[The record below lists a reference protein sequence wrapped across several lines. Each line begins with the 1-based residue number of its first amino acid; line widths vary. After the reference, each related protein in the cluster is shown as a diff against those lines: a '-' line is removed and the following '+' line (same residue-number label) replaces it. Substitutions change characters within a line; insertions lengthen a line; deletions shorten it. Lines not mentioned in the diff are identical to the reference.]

1 MGRTEEVA
9 TVKEVRRMNY
19 VTHKREDGT
28 YQALKDHI
36 EGVAERAAE
45 FARAFDA
52 EEHARRAGLLHDIGK
67 YSAAAQARQRD
78 PEHTAPVDHATAGAQ
93 EALRIHDMP
102 TAFAVAGHHGGLPN
116 RGSRGSVEDAT
127 LMARAVKALTGEL
140 DASAWRSE
148 IELPTESSLAAWLNA
163 VLPANR
169 GFAAAAYTRMLFS
182 CLVDADYL
190 DTESFMTGGK
200 VQRGSQTT
208 PAELLERLRR
218 YVAPWLDVAS
228 GALNQQRTMIL
239 KRCLRGGED
248 ACGLYTLTIPTGGGK
263 TVSSLA
269 FALSHAVRHGLRRV
283 IYVVPYTSIIEQNA
297 QVFRRI
303 VGEENV
309 LEHHANVENEDNAA
323 LRLAT
328 ENWDMP
334 VVVTTAVQ
342 FFESL
347 FAAKPARCRKLHS
360 IASSVVIFD
369 EAQMLPMPFL
379 RPCVAAI
386 AELVQHAGV
395 TAVLC
400 TATQPSL
407 DKLLRDYAPDLSCT
421 ELAPDLDVRSPLFRR
436 VRFEMEDILEEETI
450 AARQACE
457 LQTLCIVNSR
467 KRAQRIFQLLPKEG
481 RFHLSTLMTPE
492 HRSRILALIRS
503 RLAAGQPCRVIST
516 SLVEAGVDLDF
527 PTVWREEAGLDSVLQ
542 AAGRCNREGRRPA
555 GESIV
560 HVFRFEQKPPRMF
573 AQNVAALRRVIGQ
586 HEDIASA
593 QAIRAYFD
601 QLMFMCGD
609 AFLDERGILEKSNRL
624 AFREIEEAFRI
635 IDSPTVP
642 VYIPSEENRSD
653 LAALRNGEI
662 GRTMLRRLGR
672 SAVNV
677 YPQHFRLL
685 REAGVLE
692 CPVGDGC
699 GILLDPRQYDADC
712 GLALEPECGELWFC

>member
-1 MGRTEEVA
+1 
-9 TVKEVRRMNY
+9 MNY
-19 VTHKREDGT
+19 VTHMREDGCC
-28 YQALKDHI
+28 QALKDHI
-36 EGVAERAAE
+36 TGVAERAEE

-52 EEHARRAGLLHDIGK
+52 GAHARRAGLLHDIGK

-78 PEHTAPVDHATAGAQ
+78 PEHTAPVDHSTAGMQ
-93 EALRIHDMP
+93 VALSINDLP
-102 TAFAVAGHHGGLPN
+102 AAFAVAGHHGGLPD
-116 RGSRGSVEDAT
+116 RGSRSSMEDAT
-127 LMARAVKALTGEL
+127 LMARAAKPLTGEM
-140 DASAWRSE
+140 DASAWRKE
-148 IELPTESSLAAWLNA
+148 LELPTGSLLPAWLNA
-163 VLPANR
+163 VPPDNR

-190 DTESFMTGGK
+190 DTEAFMN
-200 VQRGSQTT
+200 GSETRRENRTSPQ
-208 PAELLERLRR
+208 ELLERLRR
-218 YVAPWLDVAS
+218 YVAPWLKGAS
-228 GALNQQRTMIL
+228 GALNQRRTEIL

-248 ACGLYTLTIPTGGGK
+248 ARGLYTLTIPTGGGK
-263 TVSSLA
+263 TISSLA

-297 QVFRRI
+297 QVFRGI

-309 LEHHANVENEDNAA
+309 LEHHANVENEENRE

-328 ENWDMP
+328 ENWDAP
-334 VVVTTAVQ
+334 VIVTTAVQ

-347 FAAKPARCRKLHS
+347 FAARPSRCRKLHS

-369 EAQMLPMPFL
+369 EAQMLPLPFL
-379 RPCVAAI
+379 RPCVDAI

-407 DKLLRDYAPDLSCT
+407 GRLFHAYAPDLCCT
-421 ELAPDLDVRSPLFRR
+421 ELAPDVQTSYPLFRR
-436 VRFEMEDILEEETI
+436 VQFAMEGMLEEAAV
-450 AARQACE
+450 AARQAGE

-467 KRAQRIFQLLPKEG
+467 KRAQRIFHLLPEEG

-492 HRSRILALIRS
+492 HRSRMLASIRS

-542 AAGRCNREGRRPA
+542 AAGRCNREGKRPV
-555 GESIV
+555 GESVV
-560 HVFRFEQKPPRMF
+560 HVFRFDQKPPRMF
-573 AQNVAALRRVIGQ
+573 AQSIAALRRVIGQ
-586 HEDIASA
+586 HEDIASV

-601 QLMFMCGD
+601 QLMFMCGG
-609 AFLDERGILEKSNRL
+609 AFLDERGILEKSSRL
-624 AFREIEEAFRI
+624 AFREIEEAFKM

-642 VYIPSEENRSD
+642 VYIPSDDNQD
-653 LAALRNGEI
+653 WLAALRSGEI
-662 GRTMLRRLGR
+662 SRTVLRRLGR

-692 CPVGDGC
+692 CPAGDSC
-699 GILLDPRQYDADC
+699 GILIDPRQYDADC